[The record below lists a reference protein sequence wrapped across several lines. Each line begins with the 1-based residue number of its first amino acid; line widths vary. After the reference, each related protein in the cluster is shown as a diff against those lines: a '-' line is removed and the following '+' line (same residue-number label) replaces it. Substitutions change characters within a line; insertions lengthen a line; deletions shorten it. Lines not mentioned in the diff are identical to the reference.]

1 MASSGVAERF
11 ADLSARITA
20 AARRGGRDPHT
31 VTLVGAAKRQEPERL
46 SEAWVA
52 GLRVFGE
59 NHVQEAEAHRQL
71 LPTKAEFHL
80 IGPLQSNKVRRAV
93 GVCGTVH
100 SVDREK
106 IARLLDHE
114 AGLQGRRLAVFF
126 EVNLGHEDSKA
137 GFPPEDLAAAL
148 APLAELSHL
157 DVRGLMAIPP
167 PGPDAEASRPHFRR
181 LAALAREIAARP
193 EWRGRFAAE
202 LSMGMSDDFEVAVE
216 EGAHFVRI
224 GTALFGSRTS

>member
-1 MASSGVAERF
+1 MASSGVAERL
-11 ADLSARITA
+11 ASLSARIA
-20 AARRGGRDPHT
+20 AAAHRAGRDPQT

-46 SEAWVA
+46 LEAWAA

-59 NHVQEAEAHRQL
+59 NHVQEAEAHRRL
-71 LPTKAEFHL
+71 LPEAQFHS

-93 GVCGTVH
+93 AVCDTVH
-100 SVDREK
+100 AVDREK

-114 AGLQGRRLAVFF
+114 AGLAGRRLAVFF
-126 EVNLGHEDSKA
+126 EVNLGGEESKS
-137 GFPPEDLAAAL
+137 GFPPEDLAATL
-148 APLAELSHL
+148 APLADLPHL

-181 LAALAREIAARP
+181 LAQLARGLAERP
-193 EWRGRFAAE
+193 EWRGRFAGE

-216 EGAHFVRI
+216 EGAHFVRL